1 MSFSRRT
8 VLKTLTA
15 ALGGV
20 GFTSLVGCGS
30 TQERTRVQGNLQQAV
45 VRWPFSD
52 IDLEVFASA
61 AAEMGIVGIDY
72 LPPEDWPVIEEHG
85 LICTLSQPPGIDGD
99 WNRAEDHEQLV
110 PAYRERI
117 REVSEAGY
125 PNLMVF
131 SGNREGIGD
140 EEGLENC
147 TQGLKQIVGDAEE
160 HDVTLTIEILNSK
173 IDHEGYMFDRM
184 EWGIELVDQVG
195 SDNLKI
201 LYDIYHAQIMEGDV
215 IRTMRDYT
223 DYIGHIHT
231 AGVPGR
237 NEINDTQELNYV
249 GISRAIRN
257 LEVDWYVAHEF
268 RPTRDE
274 PLESLREA
282 IEICDVQ
289 MGPVCFST
297 LRPTSETSTSP

>member
-1 MSFSRRT
+1 MSLSRRT
-8 VLKTLTA
+8 LLKTLGA
-15 ALGGV
+15 SLGGL
-20 GFTSLVGCGS
+20 GLSSLMESGPTGAS
-30 TQERTRVQGNLQQAV
+30 FRLQGNLQQSV

-52 IDLEVFASA
+52 IDLEEFAAA

-72 LPPEDWPVIEEHG
+72 LSPEDWPVIEEHG
-85 LICTLSQPPGIDGD
+85 LICTLSQPPEVEGD
-99 WNRAEDHEQLV
+99 WNRREDHEALV

-131 SGNREGIGD
+131 SGNRDGISD

-147 TQGLKQIVGDAEE
+147 VQGLEQVVSDAKE

-173 IDHEGYMFDRM
+173 VDHEGYMFDRM
-184 EWGIELVDQVG
+184 DWGIELIDRVG

-215 IRTMRDYT
+215 IRTMRNYT
-223 DYIGHIHT
+223 DYIGHVHT

-249 GISRAIRN
+249 GISRAIRE
-257 LEVDWYVAHEF
+257 LDTDWYVAHEF
-268 RPTRDE
+268 SPTRDD

-282 IEICDVQ
+282 VEICDV
-289 MGPVCFST
+289 
-297 LRPTSETSTSP
+297 

>member
-8 VLKTLTA
+8 ALKTLTA
-15 ALGGV
+15 ALGGL
-20 GFTSLVGCGS
+20 GLGS
-30 TQERTRVQGNLQQAV
+30 VPKRWPTTAPARQEAGLQQAV
-45 VRWPFSD
+45 VRWPFGD
-52 IDLEVFASA
+52 VDLDVFAAA
-61 AAEMGIVGIDY
+61 AAEMGLVGIDY
-72 LPPEDWPVIEEHG
+72 LAPEDWPVVEKHG
-85 LICTLSQPPGIDGD
+85 LICTMSQPPEAEGD
-99 WNRAEDHEQLV
+99 WNRTADHEALV

-131 SGNREGIGD
+131 SGSRDGISD

-147 TQGLKQIVGDAEE
+147 VQGLKQVVGDAEE
-160 HDVTLTIEILNSK
+160 HDVTLTIELLNSK
-173 IDHEGYMFDRM
+173 VDHEGYMFDRM
-184 EWGIELVDQVG
+184 EWGVELVDRVG
-195 SDNLKI
+195 SDHLKI

-223 DYIGHIHT
+223 DYIGHLHT

-249 GISRAIRN
+249 GISRAIRE
-257 LEVDWYVAHEF
+257 LDTDWFLAHEF
-268 RPTRDE
+268 RPTRED

-282 IEICDVQ
+282 VEIC
-289 MGPVCFST
+289 
-297 LRPTSETSTSP
+297 EA

>member
-1 MSFSRRT
+1 MSLSRRAL
-8 VLKTLTA
+8 LKTLSA
-15 ALGGV
+15 SIGGLGVSSLSEGWRIA
-20 GFTSLVGCGS
+20 TSIQAQDS
-30 TQERTRVQGNLQQAV
+30 LQQAV
-45 VRWPFSD
+45 VRWPFGD
-52 IDLEVFASA
+52 IDLNEFAAA
-61 AAEMGIVGIDY
+61 AAEMGLVGIDY
-72 LPPEDWPVIEEHG
+72 LAPEDWPVIEKHG
-85 LICTLSQPPGIDGD
+85 LICTLSQPPEADGD
-99 WNRAEDHEQLV
+99 WNRREDHKALV

-117 REVSEAGY
+117 QQVSEAGY

-131 SGNREGIGD
+131 SGNREGISD

-147 TQGLKQIVGDAEE
+147 VRGLKQVVDDAEE

-173 IDHEGYMFDRM
+173 VDHAGYMFDSM
-184 EWGIELVDQVG
+184 DWGIELVDRVG

-249 GISRAIRN
+249 GISRAIQD
-257 LEVDWYVAHEF
+257 LDTDWYVSHEF
-268 RPTRDE
+268 RPTRDDA
-274 PLESLREA
+274 LESLREA
-282 IEICDVQ
+282 IEICNV
-289 MGPVCFST
+289 
-297 LRPTSETSTSP
+297 

>member
-8 VLKTLTA
+8 ALKTLTA
-15 ALGGV
+15 AIGGLGLG
-20 GFTSLVGCGS
+20 SLPGGKGTGAS
-30 TQERTRVQGNLQQAV
+30 FPLQGPLKQAV
-45 VRWPFSD
+45 VRWPFGG
-52 IDLEVFASA
+52 IDLDTFAAA

-72 LPPEDWPVIEEHG
+72 LAPEDWPVVEEHG
-85 LICTLSQPPGIDGD
+85 LICTLSQPPEADGD
-99 WNRAEDHEQLV
+99 WNREGDHETLV

-131 SGNREGIGD
+131 SGNRDGISD

-147 TQGLKQIVGDAEE
+147 VRGLKQVMSDAEE

-173 IDHEGYMFDRM
+173 VDHEGYMFDRM
-184 EWGIELVDQVG
+184 DWGIELLDRVG
-195 SDNLKI
+195 SDHLKI

-215 IRTMRDYT
+215 IRTMQDYI

-249 GISRAIRN
+249 GISRAIAD
-257 LEVDWYVAHEF
+257 LETDWHVAHEF
-268 RPTRDE
+268 RPTRDQ

-282 IEICDVQ
+282 VEICNV
-289 MGPVCFST
+289 
-297 LRPTSETSTSP
+297 

>member
-8 VLKTLTA
+8 ALKTLTA
-15 ALGGV
+15 AIGGLGLG
-20 GFTSLVGCGS
+20 SLPGGKATETPS
-30 TQERTRVQGNLQQAV
+30 PSQGPLKQAV
-45 VRWPFSD
+45 VRWPFND
-52 IDLEVFASA
+52 IDLDVFAAA
-61 AAEMGIVGIDY
+61 AAEMGILGIDY
-72 LPPEDWPVIEEHG
+72 LAPQDWPVVEEHG
-85 LICTLSQPPGIDGD
+85 LICTLSQPPEADGD
-99 WNRAEDHEQLV
+99 WNRAADHEVLV

-131 SGNREGIGD
+131 SGNRDGISD

-147 TQGLKQIVGDAEE
+147 ILGLKQVVGEAEE

-184 EWGIELVDQVG
+184 DWGIELLDRVG
-195 SDNLKI
+195 SDHLKI

-215 IRTMRDYT
+215 IRTMQDYT

-249 GISRAIRN
+249 GISRAIRD
-257 LEVDWYVAHEF
+257 LETDWYVAHEF
-268 RPTRDE
+268 RPTGDQ

-282 IEICDVQ
+282 VEICNV
-289 MGPVCFST
+289 
-297 LRPTSETSTSP
+297 